1 MKNYLDLF
9 GGQTFVL
16 TVGCGFVTSTMRW
29 FDHIDNG
36 SYTAIILA
44 SVCAYIAK
52 TTVERHGEIRAD
64 VQKTIAAAQVEASPS
79 STVSQVGG

>member
-1 MKNYLDLF
+1 MLDFSWF
-9 GGQTFVL
+9 GGRTFLL
-16 TVGCGFVTSTMRW
+16 TVGCGFVSSFLLW
-29 FDHIDNG
+29 FGKLDNG

-64 VQKTIAAAQVEASPS
+64 VQKVLGGLQAETPPSVVEQVKE
-79 STVSQVGG
+79 